1 MNPLDL
7 EEVLTPAGIAVIL
20 ALSLLSV
27 SVWYVIIAKA
37 CELISVK
44 RKVKA
49 LSLKLMAVKSFDDMC
64 DVVGRIPENP
74 YARTAEAGIS
84 CKVVLDSSGR
94 EFAKPEDEDMVRT
107 GLGKQLRMERL
118 RLHSG
123 LTLLALAGSTAPF
136 SGRLG
141 TVAGSVSVMTGL
153 GTGNGSVE
161 SVAGPIGET
170 LVLTGAGILTA
181 LPAVFAWGIFR
192 RLAEREYVRLEI
204 FAESVHTFLV
214 KDVMLFG
221 HD

>member
-20 ALSLLSV
+20 ALTLLSI
-27 SVWYVIIAKA
+27 SVWYVIIAKTWS
-37 CELISVK
+37 LVSVR

-49 LSLKLMAVKSFDDMC
+49 LSLKLVAVKSFDDMC
-64 DVVGRIPENP
+64 DVVGRVPEHP
-74 YARTAEAGIS
+74 YTRTAEAGIS
-84 CKVVLDSSGR
+84 CKVVLDSSER
-94 EFAKPEDEDMVRT
+94 EFERPEYEEIVRT
-107 GLGKQLRMERL
+107 ALGKQLKRERL

-123 LTLLALAGSTAPF
+123 LTQLALAGSTAPF
-136 SGRLG
+136 IGLLG
-141 TVAGSVSVMTGL
+141 TVSGIVSVMAGL
-153 GTGNGSVE
+153 GAGNGSVE

-170 LVLTGAGILTA
+170 LILTGAGILTA

-192 RLAEREYVRLEI
+192 RLAECEYVRLET